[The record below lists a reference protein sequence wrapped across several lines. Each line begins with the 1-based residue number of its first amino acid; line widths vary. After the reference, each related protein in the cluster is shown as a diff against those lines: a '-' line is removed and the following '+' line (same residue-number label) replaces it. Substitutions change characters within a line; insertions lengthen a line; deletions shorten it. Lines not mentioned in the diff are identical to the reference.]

1 MKRFAPF
8 AKEAG
13 VAALLLLL
21 LAVVLMLSASAG
33 KFIYIDF

>member
-1 MKRFAPF
+1 MKRFHSL

-13 VAALLLLL
+13 IALLLICL